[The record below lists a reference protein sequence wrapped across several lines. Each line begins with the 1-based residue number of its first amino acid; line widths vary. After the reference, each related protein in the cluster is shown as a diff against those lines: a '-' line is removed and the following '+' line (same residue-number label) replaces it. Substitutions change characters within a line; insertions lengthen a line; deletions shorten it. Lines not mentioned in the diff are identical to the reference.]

1 MTSEDKPHQPTEEGQ
16 PPQQEPT
23 DQPPIEEEEE
33 TPFIDKVIAF
43 AILSIPFSA
52 LLAWL
57 RDVLTEQFS
66 IRVAHIVLL
75 IGIVTFLLSL
85 GNAARWIHRFRT
97 RKQG

>member
-1 MTSEDKPHQPTEEGQ
+1 MTPEDKPHQPTEEGQ
-16 PPQQEPT
+16 PPQQEADSPP
-23 DQPPIEEEEE
+23 QPEEEE

-43 AILSIPFSA
+43 AVLSIPFSA

-57 RDVLTEQFS
+57 RDVLTDQFS

-85 GNAARWIHRFRT
+85 GNAARWIHRVRT
-97 RKQG
+97 KKQSQ